1 MNTIKFTVQA
11 KRVEIIVEEITINN
25 PDDGYYYY
33 FIDCKNSPYPQ
44 YLVRLI
50 KNGKNYKIFIWR
62 NYKNDVNDIK
72 AETFNIHL
80 DVDVVYKDG
89 QFIFNSKIENKL
101 KFNAIDVL
109 NHFLFGKSNFKID
122 EMSEETFKQKL
133 QSI

>member
-1 MNTIKFTVQA
+1 MNTIKLTVKA
-11 KRVEIIVEEITINN
+11 TKVEIIDEEITINN

-33 FIDCKNSPYPQ
+33 YINCKNSPYPQ

-80 DVDVVYKDG
+80 DVDVVYKAG
-89 QFIFNSKIENKL
+89 QFRYRGNIENPL

-109 NHFLFGKSNFKID
+109 NYFLFGKSDFKLD
-122 EMSEETFKQKL
+122 EITEETFKQKL